1 MRGPCC
7 RNRVG
12 AETHREVPPRNF
24 FQDVQEE
31 SVRWLG
37 LGVTDAVEERDE
49 CVRVR
54 HSSLIPDDAVGS
66 AVEEHSAAEVH
77 LVRTISLERNQG
89 ERRLA
94 GHDLSKEIPRPH
106 GDGHRLRWRFIAVRA
121 STRTSVVN
129 VPRTMR
135 SSSPL
140 ALASSWA
147 VSTVLAQ
154 FITPS
159 CGSVALSRFAC
170 ACLKEVIFCDVG
182 MRASFDVSLP
192 HCSRN
197 ARRMRIGG
205 SPSATRLATSASNSP
220 PRPLPL

>member
-1 MRGPCC
+1 MAMAIVC
-7 RNRVG
+7 VG
-12 AETHREVPPRNF
+12 VLLPFA
-24 FQDVQEE
+24 
-31 SVRWLG
+31 S
-37 LGVTDAVEERDE
+37 
-49 CVRVR
+49 
-54 HSSLIPDDAVGS
+54 
-66 AVEEHSAAEVH
+66 
-77 LVRTISLERNQG
+77 
-89 ERRLA
+89 
-94 GHDLSKEIPRPH
+94 
-106 GDGHRLRWRFIAVRA
+106 

-140 ALASSWA
+140 TLASSSA
-147 VSTVLAQ
+147 FSTSFVLAQ

-159 CGSVALSRFAC
+159 CDSVALSRFAC

-205 SPSATRLATSASNSP
+205 SPSATHNSNFGLELATEA
-220 PRPLPL
+220 LTLVC